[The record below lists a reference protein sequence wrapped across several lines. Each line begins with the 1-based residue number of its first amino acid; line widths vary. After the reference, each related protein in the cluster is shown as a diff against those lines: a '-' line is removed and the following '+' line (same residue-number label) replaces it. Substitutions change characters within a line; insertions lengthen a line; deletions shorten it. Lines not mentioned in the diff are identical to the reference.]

1 MGKLSSGFF
10 IFIVI
15 IISILLYSQDLS
27 SQSIR
32 EVRAIQ
38 LTYQRY
44 KGAQLS
50 WKLFASELLKKGEE
64 FFEAKNLHLEN
75 FSKGIKI
82 SAYLGQY
89 SAKDKRFLL
98 KGKIQLKIEKE
109 GEVLT
114 DELYFYPEKDL
125 IEAPGVVIIK
135 KGVMEIIGEGLT
147 YEVSTKALKL
157 HKRARAQ
164 FKF

>member
-1 MGKLSSGFF
+1 MGKLSSGFL
-10 IFIVI
+10 IFII
-15 IISILLYSQDLS
+15 ILLYSQNLL

-44 KGAQLS
+44 MGAQLS
-50 WKLFASELLKKGEE
+50 WKLFASEFLKKGEE
-64 FFEAKNLHLEN
+64 FFEAKNLYLEN
-75 FSKGIKI
+75 VSKGIRI
-82 SAYLGQY
+82 SAHLGQY
-89 SAKDKRFLL
+89 SARDKKFLL
-98 KGKIQLKIEKE
+98 KGKIQLRTEKE
-109 GEVLT
+109 GEVFT
-114 DELYFYPEKDL
+114 EELYFYPERDL

-135 KGVMEIIGEGLT
+135 KGAMEIIGEGLT
-147 YEVSTKALKL
+147 YQVSAGDFKL